1 MKARAEQE
9 RELGKLAEE
18 VWVRVRVRPNPNRDP
33 SPSPS
38 PNPNPNPNPIRNTY
52 QVSKL
57 GEEKLV
63 LRERIARKDPP

>member
-1 MKARAEQE
+1 MLDAAG
-9 RELGKLAEE
+9 LSVVGAT
-18 VWVRVRVRPNPNRDP
+18 PPP